1 VIVVEVVLLDSFRPA
16 GLAGVSSILDAWDR
30 RVAP

>member
-1 VIVVEVVLLDSFRPA
+1 LDSFRPA